1 MTSQFVRRYLMALSR
16 YKWLALATFVLCV
29 AGSTAIAW
37 QTEPLP
43 KYLAVGGLTANRATE
58 KFTNTAKA
66 IIEQGKQFNQ
76 EDLLGND
83 VINAVA
89 NAVNEN
95 PLKIRQNIEMRVEPS
110 AGEENRTVLEIVYRD
125 DEPERAKATAIAL
138 MEAMLQKSI
147 LINAAR
153 LKAHL
158 GALQQQ
164 MTKAKEELK
173 AAEQELAE
181 YYEWDEQERQRLET
195 QVQDKKTV
203 VDRLQANLKDAEAAR
218 NQMASS
224 LAIAAVPEVLPEPKA
239 NLFFMILGLGVVAGA
254 AVGGGLILIIIFLA
268 KPSDKAKFWQQLLAA
283 YQGRCSIS
291 GCDVEAA
298 LEPAYL
304 QKSKS
309 PNPNRAIVL
318 RADLRKL
325 FEAKLLAIDPKT
337 LKVVLAPELQASN
350 YSNLASQALQIPQ
363 KEKYRPSIE
372 SLEYHY
378 RRCSWS
384 NSLSNSGE
392 KDRKKN
398 SP

>member
-1 MTSQFVRRYLMALSR
+1 MTSPFIRRYSIALSR
-16 YKWLALATFVLCV
+16 YKWLALTSFVLCV

-43 KYLAVGGLTANRATE
+43 KYFALGGLTANRAPE
-58 KFTNTAKA
+58 NFTNTAKA
-66 IIEQGKQFNQ
+66 ILEQGKQFKQ

-95 PLKIRQNIEMRVEPS
+95 PLKIRQNMEMRIEPS
-110 AGEENRTVLEIVYRD
+110 AGEENRTVLEVVYRD
-125 DEPERAKATAIAL
+125 DDPERAKATAIGL
-138 MEAMLQKSI
+138 MEAMLQKSS

-158 GALQQQ
+158 GALEPQV
-164 MTKAKEELK
+164 TKAKEELK

-181 YYEWDEQERQRLET
+181 YYDYDEKEIERLEK
-195 QVQDKKTV
+195 QVENKKTAV
-203 VDRLQANLKDAEAAR
+203 NRLQASLKDANTAR
-218 NQMASS
+218 NQIASS

-239 NLFFMILGLGVVAGA
+239 NLFFIILGLGLLAGTVVS
-254 AVGGGLILIIIFLA
+254 GGLILILSLLA
-268 KPSDKAKFWQQLLAA
+268 KPSEKARFWQQLLAA

-291 GCDVEAA
+291 DCDVEAA

-309 PNPNRAIVL
+309 QNPTHAIVL

-325 FEAKLLAIDPKT
+325 FDEKLLAIDPKT
-337 LKVVLAPELQASN
+337 LKVVLAPELQASS
-350 YSNLASQALQIPQ
+350 YSNLADRGLKLPT
-363 KEKYRPSIE
+363 KEEYRPNIE
-372 SLEYHY
+372 SLESHY

-384 NSLSNSGE
+384 SSLSNSEE
-392 KDRKKN
+392 KI
-398 SP
+398 P